1 MQVQQLDISNLKLSK
16 NAAQTICLLTALW
29 LVISNAVSSYHSIGV
44 VSRGSDK
51 FFATNFLHV
60 LRRVEIHGIV

>member
-1 MQVQQLDISNLKLSK
+1 MQVQQLDISNLKLYK

-29 LVISNAVSSYHSIGV
+29 LVISNVALSYHSIGV
-44 VSRGSDK
+44 VSRVFDK
-51 FFATNFLHV
+51 FSASNFLRV